1 MIVDNSKLIT
11 YQTMPTVHVPTNS
24 NLMPLCPAVVQRFV
38 FLFVTIMTL
47 TTFSSV
53 LRHDNKVIPTELAA
67 SPANPD
73 RVSQH
78 LQPVSPHLQP
88 VSEHV
93 RVTTVTMAAGSASDN
108 EEIIVELEGNNK
120 VRARSGRNRLA
131 AVLVV
136 LVVLLTLIVVLCI
149 TVKAKVVLT
158 VLSDKPI
165 TPDSD
170 YREYRVIQL
179 TNTMVVTLISDPDTR
194 TASTSINVAV
204 GSLCNPDDVLGL
216 AHYLEHMLFM
226 GTEKYPQENRADK
239 YASDNDGW
247 INAWT
252 DDTNTNYHFLVESSA
267 LKNMTDIY
275 AQFFI
280 SPLMRKDS
288 LQREMLAVQ
297 SEYMM
302 GFSVDF
308 WPEYEMMVGN
318 ANPESPYSR

>member
-1 MIVDNSKLIT
+1 MT
-11 YQTMPTVHVPTNS
+11 F
-24 NLMPLCPAVVQRFV
+24 PAV
-38 FLFVTIMTL
+38 LG
-47 TTFSSV
+47 
-53 LRHDNKVIPTELAA
+53 HENKVTPEKLTSTS
-67 SPANPD
+67 SPAPTHPD
-73 RVSQH
+73 R
-78 LQPVSPHLQP
+78 L
-88 VSEHV
+88 SEHV
-93 RVTTVTMAAGSASDN
+93 RTSSVTMAAGTASDN
-108 EEIIVELEGNNK
+108 EEIIVELQGESK
-120 VRARSGRNRLA
+120 PRSRSGRNRLA
-131 AVLVV
+131 IVLVV
-136 LVVLLTLIVVLCI
+136 LVVLLTLIVVLCV
-149 TVKAKVVLT
+149 TVKAKVVLE

-170 YREYRVIQL
+170 YREYRVIRL
-179 TNTMVVTLISDPDTR
+179 TNTIVVTLVSDPDTR
-194 TASTSINVAV
+194 TASTSFNVAV

-226 GTEKYPQENRADK
+226 GTQKYPQENQADK

-252 DDTNTNYHFLVESSA
+252 DDTNTNYHFLVENSA
-267 LKNMTDIY
+267 LRNMTDIY

-280 SPLMRKDS
+280 SPLLRKDS
-288 LQREMLAVQ
+288 LEREMQAVQ